1 MIQGRGRGVADR
13 GRMPRRRGDVL
24 VPGALADA
32 LVGVGRVAMLA
43 GAFGIGWLIASHID
57 PGGWLLR
64 YTLGWL
70 VGGFR

>member
-1 MIQGRGRGVADR
+1 MIQGQGRGVADR

-32 LVGVGRVAMLA
+32 LVGVGRALMLA

-57 PGGWLLR
+57 PDGWLLR